1 MGWFGWDSFDL
12 ACVELYDLKNP
23 FMDHTLRLS
32 QYNWIVLAYNFN
44 IVILMLIIGES
55 SIGVFLLTIL
65 LQFYSCYY
73 LALSFYPCT
82 CWVPTISVLNLAI
95 FPCYLNLLLRRR
107 RWTGILR
114 RGVLGYVLPHLWFLW
129 SYGVFRYSVLLRVV
143 IVFINI
149 SYVIILYSW
158 YLIIYEHFWPYV
170 WNNWSWV
177 IHTTSTWF

>member
-82 CWVPTISVLNLAI
+82 C
-95 FPCYLNLLLRRR
+95 
-107 RWTGILR
+107 
-114 RGVLGYVLPHLWFLW
+114 
-129 SYGVFRYSVLLRVV
+129 
-143 IVFINI
+143 
-149 SYVIILYSW
+149 
-158 YLIIYEHFWPYV
+158 
-170 WNNWSWV
+170 
-177 IHTTSTWF
+177 